1 MGKIV
6 TKSVDMNANIL
17 YLKNEIVADTSKT
30 QARIEF
36 RNMAYGTIT
45 AVKFEVQ
52 GYNAFG
58 DVIQIAGKPTFDI
71 VAQDLV
77 ISPKKYAK
85 LDSVLPSKDI
95 RKLDLKL
102 KQVCY
107 ANGKIV
113 NVQPEE
119 IVTYE
124 LEELDGAKGQ
134 LEYEAKNILEKKTAE
149 AKCFPKRYGRDWICI
164 CGYLNKNTDAIC
176 KKCGCKQVD
185 VFETCTE
192 EAVSENIKWK
202 KEQAAKRETEE
213 RIRKEEEKRRLEE
226 QRIKQELVT
235 RQKKKKNLIIIATVG
250 IIIAISGS
258 VIGINTYK
266 NKYCLSN
273 DELQKYTVAQENY
286 ESIKEFSDRLENK
299 LNDAYY
305 QYDTVTAEEKEKIL
319 NNNQY
324 IKLRSLYLG
333 SGDLYSKLQSQYPEK
348 YKVLYE
354 NLAYLMKKNIICT
367 AACDKYSYEGNNSLA
382 ESFQK
387 TKNTLENEI
396 NRIEEYMEK
405 TAINTEKVEFQPVP
419 SVKWEPLTDGTTVG
433 IVYFDDGQIR
443 YIGEYKNDKAEGY
456 GILWEETEN
465 GKEIKHEGQFKDG
478 RFVGEE

>member
-17 YLKNEIVADTSKT
+17 YLKHEIVADTSKT

-45 AVKFEVQ
+45 AVKFEAK
-52 GYNAFG
+52 GYNAFS

-71 VAQDLV
+71 VAQDLN
-77 ISPKKYAK
+77 IAPKKYAK

-124 LEELDGAKGQ
+124 IEELDGAKGQ
-134 LEYEAKNILEKKTAE
+134 LEYEAKNILEKKTVE

-192 EAVSENIKWK
+192 EAVEETLRMQREQKKIEQE
-202 KEQAAKRETEE
+202 KEQARLNAELVHW
-213 RIRKEEEKRRLEE
+213 EEKQRKQIEYERKAKERTFLILGGGIIAFCLVVIVGMLIYRGRYGLSKEDQRKYEIAQQNYDDLKSFYLSLNWNYSESDEMKDVYLECSELYNLLINKYPDKYRELYKNIAYLQKKRIIVENVFEEDIDDEMAIEDEIRRLEKYLNRDALNVDKIE
-226 QRIKQELVT
+226 YKET
-235 RQKKKKNLIIIATVG
+235 PN
-250 IIIAISGS
+250 ISIDS
-258 VIGINTYK
+258 
-266 NKYCLSN
+266 
-273 DELQKYTVAQENY
+273 
-286 ESIKEFSDRLENK
+286 
-299 LNDAYY
+299 
-305 QYDTVTAEEKEKIL
+305 
-319 NNNQY
+319 
-324 IKLRSLYLG
+324 
-333 SGDLYSKLQSQYPEK
+333 YS
-348 YKVLYE
+348 
-354 NLAYLMKKNIICT
+354 
-367 AACDKYSYEGNNSLA
+367 
-382 ESFQK
+382 
-387 TKNTLENEI
+387 TKHK
-396 NRIEEYMEK
+396 M
-405 TAINTEKVEFQPVP
+405 
-419 SVKWEPLTDGTTVG
+419 G
-433 IVYFDDGQIR
+433 IVFFDDGQIR
-443 YIGEYKNDKAEGY
+443 YIGEYENDLANGY
-456 GILWEETEN
+456 GVLWEETEN
-465 GKEIKHEGQFKDG
+465 GRDIKYEGQFVDG
-478 RFVGEE
+478 KIASND